1 MCVFLVLSTSFGI
14 KTMNT
19 FIHYYKFPREP
30 YLISHP
36 NGQSLYVFRPKG
48 CKNPTLWGGTY
59 MYGFYEA
66 ISPPPPPLGAA
77 EHMLE
82 EPVGKIPLSNGND
95 NR

>member
-36 NGQSLYVFRPKG
+36 NGQSLYPFSDQKG
-48 CKNPTLWGGTY
+48 GKTLPFGEAHTY
-59 MYGFYEA
+59 MAFMRQYPRPRG
-66 ISPPPPPLGAA
+66 L
-77 EHMLE
+77 
-82 EPVGKIPLSNGND
+82 LSIC
-95 NR
+95 